1 MTILLV
7 SREVWE
13 GTDRFGNLLLSQEA
27 RQAITHNGK
36 LEVEFKQE
44 PKEAKK

>member
-7 SREVWE
+7 KREVWE
-13 GTDRFGNLLLSQEA
+13 GTDRFGNLLLSKEA
-27 RQAITHNGK
+27 REAITHNGK
-36 LEVEFKQE
+36 MKVEFKPE